1 MVLTVD
7 KVVVVVVVAVV
18 DVVAAVVDVV
28 WTWALL
34 RCVDSR

>member
-7 KVVVVVVVAVV
+7 KVVVVVVDAVV